1 MEMSRLGK
9 LSYFILRYLSTGIF
23 YLMFCF
29 LAPQTVSPHR
39 VCILKINLIAVL
51 VVTDVG
57 HNMTLLEV
65 FQVSIPTPD
74 IEVQME
80 RVEQSNFVSTLNF
93 QDCWFKQQNWEAIKE
108 TEFWRQNLLCI

>member
-1 MEMSRLGK
+1 MH
-9 LSYFILRYLSTGIF
+9 IW
-23 YLMFCF
+23 
-29 LAPQTVSPHR
+29 
-39 VCILKINLIAVL
+39 KINLIAVL

-57 HNMTLLEV
+57 HNMTLWVV

-108 TEFWRQNLLCI
+108 TEFWRQDLICI